1 MYINKYS
8 FQLLASFFF
17 NGAIDLR
24 HGAAQ
29 AEAAPGTADL
39 CLAAAA
45 AAAEF
50 QVLAARLQAVQG
62 GSRCPPRWERNKKKI
77 NG

>member
-17 NGAIDLR
+17 MERLTSGMEQRKQKQRL
-24 HGAAQ
+24 AQ
-29 AEAAPGTADL
+29 QIFG
-39 CLAAAA
+39 LAAAA

-62 GSRCPPRWERNKKKI
+62 GSRCPPRWERNKKI